1 MDENENEKGS
11 GKEKGRKSKRLSGE
25 QMISIEESYPACE
38 KFQPPAKL
46 PNLKSVLGRMRHL
59 CGGGKRNMQVKQAV
73 DEVAKEVYCKYFHDN
88 ICCITIQGISKK
100 VRKEYDVMLKGK
112 YGLSRGREGKDVE
125 QLKEQLTRKD
135 QLFEVF
141 LDPES
146 EMEAEKEKIKRW
158 RGD

>member
-112 YGLSRGREGKDVE
+112 YGLHQFYEGQTAPRNNSLTCHLRGSSRASFTKSA
-125 QLKEQLTRKD
+125 LIKD
-135 QLFEVF
+135 Q
-141 LDPES
+141 
-146 EMEAEKEKIKRW
+146 IKTK
-158 RGD
+158 